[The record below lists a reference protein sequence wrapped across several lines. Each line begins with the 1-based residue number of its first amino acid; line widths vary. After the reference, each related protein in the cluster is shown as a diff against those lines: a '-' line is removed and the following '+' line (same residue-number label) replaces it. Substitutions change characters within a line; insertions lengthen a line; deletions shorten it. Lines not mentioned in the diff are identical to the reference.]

1 MEIKVCVKQ
10 LGKKR
15 PLLKDRVI
23 EIAEIG
29 PVPSL
34 KTLLEAVVEQQVNEY
49 NQKMSESD
57 ESGMEKQPALGYLPI
72 LTDTGK
78 AGFGSIYNQHKA
90 DLVKACETA
99 LQAFEDGLFAVF
111 LEEEELKDLGQ
122 PVALTPQKRITFI
135 RLTFL
140 AGSYW

>member
-10 LGKKR
+10 LGKKH
-15 PLLKDRVI
+15 PLLKDRII

-29 PVPSL
+29 PAPSL

-49 NQKMSESD
+49 NQKTCESD
-57 ESGMEKQPALGYLPI
+57 ETGAENRPEFGYLPI

-78 AGFGSIYNQHKA
+78 AGFGSIYNQNKA
-90 DLVKACETA
+90 DFVKARETA
-99 LQAFEDGLFAVF
+99 IQAFEDGLFAVF
-111 LEEEELKDLGQ
+111 LEDEELNDLSQ
-122 PVALTPQKRITFI
+122 PLSLSPEKRITFI